1 MLKKVTK
8 FLSSLKFTIWL
19 ISLLSFMFLL
29 GLWIPQKRLV
39 REMYVQWHTNA
50 PNLVT
55 FLDTLQLTDIYA
67 SPIMLTLWT
76 LFFIN
81 LALVMW
87 QRLPLIKSRIAISD
101 SKIADP
107 EMAPG
112 YPFRA
117 CYSLPE
123 QLLDT
128 AITERL
134 RKRRYTILGDS
145 SGFYGVKNRLSPIA
159 FGLFHLSFFLIL
171 LGGLTS
177 IYTEFIGYLELAEGE
192 EFHGDIDRYV
202 QRPVPKMP
210 KLGTPPQVA
219 FAIKSIVP
227 TASGFTETGLKVQI
241 ADAKGETHKL
251 DINKP
256 YNVDS
261 SSFVLKYLGVAPLF
275 VLKDASG
282 KELQGAYLKLDV
294 LKGKKGTFYMG
305 GYEFQTLFY
314 PDYVVSNGE
323 HTTKSSEFKNPTFRI
338 AAGKDGKLIAEGVVS
353 VGGELQFDG
362 QRLELRELPFW
373 VRFFVTK
380 DQGIPIIY
388 TGLFIASLAIVW
400 RFLFFKRELVGA
412 VRVRD
417 GQRLLLVACR
427 SEFYKSLAEEEFE
440 KLFGELLKAEG

>member
-159 FGLFHLSFFLIL
+159 FGLFHLSFF
-171 LGGLTS
+171 
-177 IYTEFIGYLELAEGE
+177 
-192 EFHGDIDRYV
+192 
-202 QRPVPKMP
+202 
-210 KLGTPPQVA
+210 
-219 FAIKSIVP
+219 
-227 TASGFTETGLKVQI
+227 
-241 ADAKGETHKL
+241 
-251 DINKP
+251 
-256 YNVDS
+256 
-261 SSFVLKYLGVAPLF
+261 
-275 VLKDASG
+275 
-282 KELQGAYLKLDV
+282 
-294 LKGKKGTFYMG
+294 
-305 GYEFQTLFY
+305 
-314 PDYVVSNGE
+314 
-323 HTTKSSEFKNPTFRI
+323 
-338 AAGKDGKLIAEGVVS
+338 
-353 VGGELQFDG
+353 
-362 QRLELRELPFW
+362 
-373 VRFFVTK
+373 
-380 DQGIPIIY
+380 
-388 TGLFIASLAIVW
+388 
-400 RFLFFKRELVGA
+400 
-412 VRVRD
+412 
-417 GQRLLLVACR
+417 
-427 SEFYKSLAEEEFE
+427 
-440 KLFGELLKAEG
+440 